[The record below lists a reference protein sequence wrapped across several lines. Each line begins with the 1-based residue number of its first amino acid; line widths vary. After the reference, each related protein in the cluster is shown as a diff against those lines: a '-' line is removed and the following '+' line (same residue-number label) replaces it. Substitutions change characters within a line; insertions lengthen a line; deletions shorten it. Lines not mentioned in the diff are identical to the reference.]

1 MWFCRDVIMCKLNW
15 LLRESQAPGYDI
27 TPAIAYRKES
37 VLVLCDP
44 EESSGCAANSLRRGN
59 LCNFLMALVKKTS
72 KLFLTLQETWTLRGG
87 SKGFPPPCAC
97 LGHNLAGL
105 LASIVPAHAI
115 RNESEAPIVDRKTP
129 GTILV
134 RRAYFA
140 LAANRIMFDHCL

>member
-1 MWFCRDVIMCKLNW
+1 MWFGRDVIMCKLNW
-15 LLRESQAPGYDI
+15 LLRESQTPGYDI

-37 VLVLCDP
+37 VLVPCNP
-44 EESSGCAANSLRRGN
+44 EENSGCAANSLRRRN
-59 LCNFLMALVKKTS
+59 LRNFLMALVKETS
-72 KLFLTLQETWTLRGG
+72 KLLLTLQETWTLMGIN
-87 SKGFPPPCAC
+87 KGYPPPCAC
-97 LGHNLAGL
+97 LSHNSAGL

-129 GTILV
+129 STILV